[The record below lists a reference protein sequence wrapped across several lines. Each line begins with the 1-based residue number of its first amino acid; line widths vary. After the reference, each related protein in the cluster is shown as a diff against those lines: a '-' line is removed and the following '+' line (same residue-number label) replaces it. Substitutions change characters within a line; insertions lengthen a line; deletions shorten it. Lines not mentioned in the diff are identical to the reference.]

1 MCSYRLP
8 VIIMLIILSID
19 MYFTF
24 FDSISWKITV
34 LSFNVWAYTL
44 LNKIKIIKKITD
56 AFSTLLQA
64 WAYLT
69 FINDRK

>member
-44 LNKIKIIKKITD
+44 LNKIKIIKKNNRCFFNVASGMSLSYIHQW
-56 AFSTLLQA
+56 S
-64 WAYLT
+64 
-69 FINDRK
+69 